1 MEINTHIHYS
11 DMTSDMAQ
19 ETGEMTLQTN
29 IYVDAHGASP
39 SEKVTIKAILDA
51 HYKEIRSELYAI
63 GR

>member
-19 ETGEMTLQTN
+19 EAGEMSLSAN
-29 IYVDAHGASP
+29 IYVDARGATP

-51 HYKEIRSELYAI
+51 HYKETRSEIYAI